1 MKKLIF
7 LFAQGQE
14 ITFAVTELDEFMA
27 GVSAMDGL
35 YEYELRY
42 EGEMVMVKMKGHG
55 RRIVNEIKQI
65 KDERI

>member
-14 ITFAVTELDEFMA
+14 ITFAVAELDEFMA

-42 EGEMVMVKMKGHG
+42 EGTDVSVKMKGCT
-55 RRIVNEIKQI
+55 
-65 KDERI
+65 ERVINQ